1 MLRDIWRVFA
11 TGLFLL
17 IPAWATYLI
26 LSTLFWTL
34 DELLAK
40 MVGDRLPL
48 HLPGLGL
55 ITMIILVIAVG
66 AFTTHLIGQRIVSF
80 LECQLDQ
87 IPLVRSIYL
96 TMKGMTDILNFR
108 SRFGQS
114 TVVAFPFPRDGLW
127 ALGFVMGTA
136 PSVLQV
142 SPIDRLLMVF
152 VPTAIHPFT
161 GYLAFVPEGEVRALN
176 LPAEDAMKMEFSAG
190 LFKPATGWLQPPHM
204 AQRSV

>member
-17 IPAWATYLI
+17 LPAWATYMI
-26 LSTLFWTL
+26 LAALFQTL
-34 DELLAK
+34 DEVLINV
-40 MVGDRLPL
+40 MGDRLSS
-48 HLPGLGL
+48 HVPGLGI
-55 ITMIILVIAVG
+55 ITLVSLVLVVG
-66 AFTTHLIGQRIVSF
+66 ALTTHVIGQRLISSV
-80 LECQLDQ
+80 EHRLDQ

-190 LFKPATGWLQPPHM
+190 LFKPAAGWLQPPHTS
-204 AQRSV
+204 QRSS

>member
-1 MLRDIWRVFA
+1 MPREIWRVFA

-17 IPAWATYLI
+17 VPAWATYLI
-26 LSTLFWTL
+26 LSTLFWAL
-34 DELLAK
+34 DELVTK
-40 MVGDRLPL
+40 IVGDRFPL
-48 HLPGLGL
+48 YIPGLGL
-55 ITMIILVIAVG
+55 VTMIILVIAVG

-80 LECQLDQ
+80 LERRLDQ

-136 PSVLQV
+136 PPVLQV
-142 SPIDRLLMVF
+142 SPIDRLLMIF

-161 GYLAFVPEGEVRALN
+161 GYLAFVPEGQMHPLN

-190 LFKPATGWLQPPHM
+190 LFKPATGWLQPPR
-204 AQRSV
+204 ASQRSA

>member
-1 MLRDIWRVFA
+1 MSSSVWRVFA
-11 TGLFLL
+11 TGLLL
-17 IPAWATYLI
+17 VVPAWTTYMI
-26 LSTLFWTL
+26 LSALFLTLN
-34 DELLAK
+34 ELVTDLI
-40 MVGDRLPL
+40 GGRFSLPV
-48 HLPGLGL
+48 PGLGL
-55 ITMIILVIAVG
+55 IILILLVLTIG
-66 AFTTHLIGQRIVSF
+66 ALTTHVLGQHFVAYV
-80 LECQLDQ
+80 EQKLDQ

-96 TMKGMTDILNFR
+96 TVKGMTDILNFR

-142 SPIDRLLMVF
+142 SPIERLLMVF

-161 GYLAFVPEGEVRALN
+161 GYLAFVPEGEVRVLN

-190 LFKPATGWLQPPHM
+190 LFKPATGWLEPPH
-204 AQRSV
+204 ASQRSL

>member
-1 MLRDIWRVFA
+1 MSRGVWQVFA

-17 IPAWATYLI
+17 VPAWATYMI
-26 LSTLFWTL
+26 LSALFRTL
-34 DELLAK
+34 DKQLTNLI
-40 MVGDRLPL
+40 GDHLPFQI
-48 HLPGLGL
+48 PGLGL
-55 ITMIILVIAVG
+55 IILTLLVLTVG
-66 AFTTHLIGQRIVSF
+66 ALTTHVIGQRVVSY
-80 LECQLDQ
+80 LEQKFDQ

-127 ALGFVMGTA
+127 ALGFVMGNA
-136 PSVLQV
+136 PPVLQV

-161 GYLAFVPEGEVRALN
+161 GYLAFVPEGQVQPLN
-176 LPAEDAMKMEFSAG
+176 LPAEDAMKIEFSAG
-190 LFKPATGWLQPPHM
+190 LFKPASGWLQPPHP
-204 AQRSV
+204 

>member
-1 MLRDIWRVFA
+1 MLRDFWRVFA
-11 TGLFLL
+11 TGLLL
-17 IPAWATYLI
+17 LLPAWATYMI
-26 LSTLFWTL
+26 LSTLFQTF
-34 DELLAK
+34 DEVLHNML
-40 MVGDRLPL
+40 GDRVSIKI
-48 HLPGLGL
+48 PGLGL
-55 ITMIILVIAVG
+55 IMLILLVLIVG
-66 AFTTHLIGQRIVSF
+66 ALTTHVIGQRLVSYVEQK
-80 LECQLDQ
+80 LEQ

-142 SPIDRLLMVF
+142 ARIDRLLMVF

-161 GYLAFVPEGEVRALN
+161 GYLAFVPEKELRALN

-190 LFKPATGWLQPPHM
+190 LFKPATGWLQPPH
-204 AQRSV
+204 AA